1 METIR
6 RLGILAALGVLIF
19 VFAPSAAQAAV
30 MSKVQPFANLAAAT
44 QGKSMVEQTQ
54 YRRGPRC
61 RTVYTAM
68 RPLGLA
74 AGDPVLSC
82 AAPDLP
88 LVKALADLDVIG
100 GGPRSQGPP
109 FVYWPGAVSIRSR
122 VAERSN
128 AFPS

>member
-61 RTVYTAM
+61 RTVYTRRCRTRYVRRCVRLAGSGRCARWVS
-68 RPLGLA
+68 RP
-74 AGDPVLSC
+74 VTRC
-82 AAPDLP
+82 YR
-88 LVKALADLDVIG
+88 V
-100 GGPRSQGPP
+100 PRRICR
-109 FVYWPGAVSIRSR
+109 W
-122 VAERSN
+122 
-128 AFPS
+128 